1 MFTRDQIEEIKKKL
15 IMLGTKDTQFPDAH
29 KLNGEEII
37 AIVQDGEN
45 KKIPLSS
52 IINDDFINVSKDTT
66 EILTLSTA
74 VSKIDINRNGKY
86 GNNYYVNKIIVP
98 DDCRKPAGFCCAVY
112 NADLT
117 RAFGN

>member
-15 IMLGTKDTQFPDAH
+15 VAFGTKDTQLPDAH

-66 EILTLSTA
+66 EILVLRSFTTEL
-74 VSKIDINRNGKY
+74 KF
-86 GNNYYVNKIIVP
+86 YYKNIIISIIMQ
-98 DDCRKPAGFCCAVY
+98 ANF
-112 NADLT
+112 
-117 RAFGN
+117 